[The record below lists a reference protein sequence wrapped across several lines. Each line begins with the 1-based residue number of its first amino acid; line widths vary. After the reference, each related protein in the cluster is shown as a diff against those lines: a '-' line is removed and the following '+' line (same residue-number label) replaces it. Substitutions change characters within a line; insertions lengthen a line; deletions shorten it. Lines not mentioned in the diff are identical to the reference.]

1 MEQLAD
7 RFHHHGLHH
16 KEEILDI
23 EFYEITMKSKGPEY
37 ADTLS
42 SMHSLASFYHKHGEC
57 NPAEILQILVY
68 NTKRKR

>member
-1 MEQLAD
+1 VGCITKKREV
-7 RFHHHGLHH
+7 LH
-16 KEEILDI
+16 I
-23 EFYEITMKSKGPEY
+23 EFYEVTMKAKGPEY